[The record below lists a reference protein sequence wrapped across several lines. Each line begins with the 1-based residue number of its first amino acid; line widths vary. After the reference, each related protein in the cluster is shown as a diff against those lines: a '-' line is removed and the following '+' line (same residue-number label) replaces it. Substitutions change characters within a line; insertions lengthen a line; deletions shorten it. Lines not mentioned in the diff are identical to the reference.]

1 MLSSIGLPELP
12 DVVPI
17 ERGGGGG
24 GEGGREGGKSH
35 HKTELMQVGEGVG
48 AKI

>member
-17 ERGGGGG
+17 ERGGGG
-24 GEGGREGGKSH
+24 EGGREGGR
-35 HKTELMQVGEGVG
+35 EGNHIT
-48 AKI
+48 KQN